1 MFQTLLSAKVRQGD
15 VRFDST
21 CSAEEMQDQLKN
33 TVSFTFQAFVG
44 LYGFPNSA
52 DVSSIT
58 GTTTLQTSASEDAPA
73 AQQPRLGNGGYQYTM
88 APPEQEIGNL
98 GSLAGPS
105 SSYFV
110 PNYDPYLQHSP
121 SDLSGNPSGE
131 HTGDATAAADTEN
144 GDPNERGVPTTAAS
158 LIQSLPYVLAQSTP
172 DPASPGQGLAQAL
185 HPQRS
190 PFLHQM
196 AETNPYTAQVA
207 EASNVQRRETPIKP
221 MGPPSHTSSR
231 KSRQRASKKNGSRS
245 EKRTLP
251 PLQPAPHR
259 GSQHVDPAP
268 GLPSVNLAP
277 SSPHPQLP
285 QGAHGA
291 AYSPNVPQQAHIGQG
306 GYYGQHGHYG
316 HYGHTA
322 GPPVSGSGG
331 GAHIA
336 NTRYT
341 ESGHSQA
348 SEYYDRVTWV
358 AGAVPQGPAGVSL
371 PPMETQP
378 YDAMP
383 LTRSQA
389 NDAGYY
395 NPQHGYGGPHRE
407 DYRSHQ

>member
-1 MFQTLLSAKVRQGD
+1 
-15 VRFDST
+15 
-21 CSAEEMQDQLKN
+21 
-33 TVSFTFQAFVG
+33 
-44 LYGFPNSA
+44 
-52 DVSSIT
+52 
-58 GTTTLQTSASEDAPA
+58 
-73 AQQPRLGNGGYQYTM
+73 M
-88 APPEQEIGNL
+88 APPPGQEIGNL

-110 PNYDPYLQHSP
+110 PNYDPSLQHSP
-121 SDLSGNPSGE
+121 SDLSGNPYIE
-131 HTGDATAAADTEN
+131 QTGDATVAADTEN
-144 GDPNERGVPTTAAS
+144 GDPNS
-158 LIQSLPYVLAQSTP
+158 SP
-172 DPASPGQGLAQAL
+172 DPASPGQELAAAL
-185 HPQRS
+185 HPQHS
-190 PFLHQM
+190 PFVYQM

-207 EASNVQRRETPIKP
+207 EASNVQRQTPVKP
-221 MGPPSHTSSR
+221 MGPPSQTSSR
-231 KSRQRASKKNGSRS
+231 KSRQGASKKNGSQS
-245 EKRTLP
+245 EKRALP

-268 GLPSVNLAP
+268 SLPSVNLAP
-277 SSPHPQLP
+277 SSLHPQLP

-291 AYSPNVPQQAHIGQG
+291 AYSPNVPQQAHRGQG

-322 GPPVSGSGG
+322 GPPMSGSAG

-348 SEYYDRVTWV
+348 SEYYDRVPWV
-358 AGAVPQGPAGVSL
+358 AGAVRQGPAGVSL

-383 LTRSQA
+383 STRSQA
-389 NDAGYY
+389 NGAGYY